1 MRAKGDHVGRA
12 AGTGKEGESAMSVRA
27 DAESLRQIP
36 LFRDCDTVPLQVM
49 AFAAERQTFLPGEP
63 IIAQGKK
70 ATSAYFI
77 MSGHA
82 RVMQGEIELG
92 VAQPGSFLGEMAM
105 ISGALYSV
113 TAIANDSVTAARI
126 DNSLF
131 LRVADEYPDFGR
143 SVLHSIS
150 RRLDGSVKELD
161 KVRGLLVK
169 IRNFNE
175 L

>member
-1 MRAKGDHVGRA
+1 
-12 AGTGKEGESAMSVRA
+12 MSVRA

-82 RVMQGEIELG
+82 RVLQGEIELG
-92 VAQPGSFLGEMAM
+92 VAQPGSFLGEMA
-105 ISGALYSV
+105 SF
-113 TAIANDSVTAARI
+113 DSAGVSQRI
-126 DNSLF
+126 
-131 LRVADEYPDFGR
+131 VA
-143 SVLHSIS
+143 
-150 RRLDGSVKELD
+150 
-161 KVRGLLVK
+161 
-169 IRNFNE
+169 
-175 L
+175 